1 MRIAIVGAGGF
12 RTPLIH
18 GVLLDAQERLGIS
31 EVVLHDDD
39 AERIRRILPVLDG
52 LAAER
57 GRQLPVRVET
67 DLDVAVSGARFVLCA
82 IRVGGLAGR
91 VVDETV
97 PLEHGVLGQETVGP
111 GGIAFALRTLPA
123 MRRIA
128 VAVERHAPDGWLIN
142 FTNPAGLVTEA
153 LQETLGERAVGICD
167 SPDHL
172 CREVADALERPF
184 DELAFDYAG
193 LNHPGWLVSAR
204 QGGRDL
210 LPGLLADDERV
221 DRLPAAALFG
231 AGRLRELGAV
241 PNEYLFYYERPQQ
254 AIDGFRRAG
263 ATRAQLLAQGQ
274 GSFYDADPGDSQS
287 AVRAWR
293 RAVHARN
300 SSYMAEA
307 RDGQPPD
314 RPADD
319 EDSPPTGGYE
329 QAALAAMDALEGVR
343 PQVLILDVANR
354 GALPFLDASAVV
366 EVPAMIDRSGVR
378 PLVTGEPPPDARR
391 LMATVKAV
399 ERLTIRASAEGSRSL
414 AVEALALHPL
424 VPSHAIAEQIL
435 AGYLERQ
442 PLLAA
447 LLA

>member
-1 MRIAIVGAGGF
+1 MRVAIVGAGGF

-31 EVVLHDDD
+31 EVVLYDDD
-39 AERIRRILPVLDG
+39 AERIRRIQPVLDG

-57 GRQLPVRVET
+57 GRQLAVRVET
-67 DLDVAVSGARFVLCA
+67 DLDAAVSGARFVLCA

-128 VAVERHAPDGWLIN
+128 AAVARHAPDGWLIN

-153 LQETLGERAVGICD
+153 LQETLGERAIGICD

-172 CREVADALERPF
+172 CREVADALELPF
-184 DELAFDYAG
+184 DDLAFDYAG
-193 LNHPGWLVSAR
+193 LNHLGWLLSAR
-204 QGGRDL
+204 QAGRDL
-210 LPGLLADDERV
+210 LPGLLADGERV
-221 DRLPAAALFG
+221 ERLPAAELFG

-263 ATRAQLLAQGQ
+263 ATRAQLLAVGQ
-274 GSFYDADPGDSQS
+274 GSFYDDDPGDPRA

-293 RAVHARN
+293 RAVHSRN

-307 RDGQPPD
+307 REGEPPD
-314 RPADD
+314 RPAED

-343 PQVLILDVANR
+343 PRVLILDVANR
-354 GALPFLDASAVV
+354 GALPFLDRSAVV

-378 PLVTGEPPPDARR
+378 PLVTSEPPPDARR
-391 LMATVKAV
+391 LMATVKDV

-424 VPSHAIAEQIL
+424 VPSQAIAERIL

-442 PLLAA
+442 PLLAS